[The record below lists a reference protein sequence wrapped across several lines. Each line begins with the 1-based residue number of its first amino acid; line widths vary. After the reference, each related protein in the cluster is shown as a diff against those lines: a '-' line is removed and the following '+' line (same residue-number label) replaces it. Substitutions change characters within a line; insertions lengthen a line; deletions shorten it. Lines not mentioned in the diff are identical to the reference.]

1 MKMKNNIQKLQAL
14 KGENFA
20 RVIVREQ
27 QKFPYKSCEIMRGA
41 YDDDENFTEDG
52 KFHVVCSD
60 YEIPPNTVREEV
72 FETAED
78 VFEKF
83 LVNGKPLSEFIENI
97 DDSQIIIDA

>member
-1 MKMKNNIQKLQAL
+1 MKNNIQKLQAL
-14 KGENFA
+14 KGEDFA
-20 RVIVREQ
+20 RIIVRDAKE
-27 QKFPYKSCEIMRGA
+27 FPYKSCEIMRGA

-60 YEIPPNTVREEV
+60 YEIPPNTVRDEV
-72 FETAED
+72 FNTAED

-83 LVNGKPLSEFIENI
+83 LVDGKSLGEFVEDI